1 MHDPSLA
8 GTPKEARWSCLEPR
22 RDVEPNLAKRLLQ
35 CAFPGCSIAELEPLN
50 GGYRN
55 ANFKVRLD
63 ASAPSSVVLRIYEHD
78 AALCRKEVDLMRLVA
93 GTVPVA
99 DVLYANTGTHRDL
112 PPFAILKFVE
122 GMTLRELKRLGES
135 KAVAEAAFASGRVL
149 ADLGKFSFPKT
160 GWLSAGMEVTTPL
173 LEGDDPVPRFVD
185 LCLASPHVQRRLR
198 ADVRSRLHDLVW
210 SWAARLRELDS
221 QTSLVHCDFG
231 MRNLLVREEQGKWR
245 VAALLD
251 WEFAV
256 SGSPLIDVAHF
267 LRYELRGSPLLEP
280 HFSRGFLEAGGV
292 LPSDWR
298 QLCRVI
304 DVSALVD
311 TLVRAELPSDVERE
325 IIELIHATIEDRDP
339 CM

>member
-1 MHDPSLA
+1 MDDPTLA
-8 GTPKEARWSCLEPR
+8 GTPREARWSRLEPR
-22 RDVEPNLAKRLLQ
+22 RQLEPALAQRMML
-35 CAFPGCSIAELEPLN
+35 CAFPGCRMATLEPLG

-55 ANFKVRLD
+55 ANFKVSLD
-63 ASAPSSVVLRIYEHD
+63 PSGLPEVVLRIYEHD
-78 AALCRKEVDLMRLVA
+78 ASLCRKEVDLMSLVA
-93 GTVPVA
+93 GTVPVPE
-99 DVLYANTGTHRDL
+99 VLYANTARDGDL

-122 GMTLRELKRLGES
+122 GMTLRELKRTRDR
-135 KAVAEAAFASGRVL
+135 KAIAEAAFASGALL
-149 ADLGKFSFPKT
+149 AELGKFTFSKA
-160 GWLSAGMEVTTPL
+160 GWLSAGLKVTAPL
-173 LEGDDPVPRFVD
+173 LEGDDPLPRFVD

-198 ADVRSRLHDLVW
+198 PDLRLQAHELFW
-210 SWAARLRELDS
+210 SWASRLRELDS
-221 QTSLVHCDFG
+221 ETALVHCDFG
-231 MRNLLVREEQGKWR
+231 MRNLLVYQHEGKWK

-292 LPSDWR
+292 LPLDWR

-304 DVSALVD
+304 DLSALVD

-325 IIELIHATIEDRDP
+325 IAELIDATVESRDP
-339 CM
+339 HF